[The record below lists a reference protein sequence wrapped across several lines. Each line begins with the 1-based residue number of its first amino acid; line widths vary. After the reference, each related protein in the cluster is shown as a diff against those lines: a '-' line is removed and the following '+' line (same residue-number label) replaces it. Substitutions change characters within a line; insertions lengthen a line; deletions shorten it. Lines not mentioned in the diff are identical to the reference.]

1 MEVNKSKVMEPRI
14 RRTSLRRLLL
24 TLIGCVA
31 TASSLAAAVTTSEYQ
46 LKAVFL
52 FNFAQFVEWPAS
64 AFSSAEDPIAVCV
77 LGPDPFGPNLD
88 AVLAGERIEGRA
100 LIVRRLA
107 SAAEIERC
115 HLLFVNQP
123 VEAELRDTLASLKGQ
138 PILTVGESEAFTSA
152 GGMIRF
158 LNEGNKVRLQVNPKA
173 ADQAQLRLSSKLL
186 RSSQIVARTN

>member
-1 MEVNKSKVMEPRI
+1 MEANKSKVMEPRL
-14 RRTSLRRLLL
+14 RRASLRRRLLL
-24 TLIGCVA
+24 TLMACIA
-31 TASSLAAAVTTSEYQ
+31 TAASAAAVTTSEYQ

-77 LGPDPFGPNLD
+77 LGPDPFGANLD

-100 LIVRRLA
+100 LVVRRLA
-107 SAAEIERC
+107 SAAEIDRC

-123 VEAELRDTLASLKGQ
+123 VEAELRNTLRSLKDQ